1 MIKLQVIGNI
11 GGDARVNDV
20 NGRKSVNFSVAHN
33 KKYKDAQG
41 VEIESTFWISCSYWK
56 NEGQSIEVAKYLVS
70 GTKVFVEGIPEAK
83 MYKNKSGQMAVSI
96 NCTVTNLELLSA
108 KKDQAAGQEHE
119 PAHDQHLPAGHIR
132 PNSSEFEQQNDLP
145 WEDDGKPIPF

>member
-11 GGDARVNDV
+11 GQDARVNEV

-41 VEIESTFWISCSYWK
+41 VEIESTFWVNCSYWK
-56 NEGQSIEVAKYLVS
+56 NEGQSTEILKYLIS

-108 KKDQAAGQEHE
+108 KKDNLSEPNHPATGQYHE
-119 PAHDQHLPAGHIR
+119 PEPVQVPDGHIR
-132 PNSSEFEQQNDLP
+132 PNQSFPEEQQNDDLP
-145 WEDDGKPIPF
+145 F